1 MRKIISILMVLAF
14 FGALTLVHTQITML
28 QIPITL
34 LSAQGGGCG
43 LLPSSVASLIS
54 SSAPWY
60 CPINQQ
66 IYSEWAHYLPL
77 GIIAI
82 SISISIAAVIFA
94 FGVVFKNQ
102 TIRNFGVAELY
113 EAFATA
119 IIVLAFLYVCAIMFG
134 FVPSLF
140 TGQLNPYATSIF
152 LIKSTINQAESLYA
166 ALFNTYLKG
175 SMLYSISLGFG
186 STGTFAA
193 GGNLLN
199 AILQVPINLYGIFV
213 LAPTLE
219 ISKLLADGIIALYAE
234 YYLIIFFATASIP
247 VFIIPGTLFRAF
259 IPTRP
264 LGGMLI
270 ALGMAFYLVM
280 PIMFSV
286 GYYFTA
292 PSINQQFTN
301 AASQINLFSQ
311 NNGFFTNGFGQNSN
325 LATSVRGISSGIA
338 SFWFL
343 VFFYPGLIIAVVYVF
358 VVQVSSFIGGASN
371 MSGRLR
377 SFI

>member
-1 MRKIISILMVLAF
+1 MNLKAGLFGVLLMAFLAMPISGASNIINPIQ
-14 FGALTLVHTQITML
+14 GLTGT
-28 QIPITL
+28 
-34 LSAQGGGCG
+34 AGCG
-43 LLPSSVASLIS
+43 LLPPPTASLIIQQS
-54 SSAPWY
+54 PWY

-66 IYSEWAHYLPL
+66 IYSEWIHYLPI

-82 SISISIAAVIFA
+82 GISISIAAIIFVA
-94 FGVVFKNQ
+94 GLVFKSQ
-102 TIRNFGVAELY
+102 TIKNFGVGELY

-140 TGQLNPYATSIF
+140 SGQLNPYATSIF
-152 LIKSTINQAESLYA
+152 LIKSTLNQAESLYA
-166 ALFNTYLKG
+166 TLFNTYLEG
-175 SMLYSISLGFG
+175 SLVTSIKVVPLATTPIS
-186 STGTFAA
+186 SV
-193 GGNLLN
+193 GGILN
-199 AILQVPINLYGIFV
+199 SILNFPFIPYEIFV
-213 LAPTLE
+213 LSPTLE

-247 VFIIPGTLFRAF
+247 VFIIPGVLFRAF
-259 IPTRP
+259 LPTRA

-292 PSINQQFTN
+292 PNINQQFTT
-301 AASQINLFSQ
+301 ATSQISLFSQ
-311 NNGFFTNGFGQNSN
+311 NNGFITNGEGQNSQ
-325 LATSVRGISSGIA
+325 LSTTVKGISPAIA

-343 VFFYPGLIIAVVYVF
+343 IFFYPGLIIAVVYVF
-358 VVQVSSFIGGASN
+358 VVQIAGFIGGASRT
-371 MSGRLR
+371 GRIR
-377 SFI
+377 MFI

>member
-1 MRKIISILMVLAF
+1 MKKIVIVVVMVLALVLS
-14 FGALTLVHTQITML
+14 FGPAL
-28 QIPITL
+28 
-34 LSAQGGGCG
+34 AQSQGTTGCG
-43 LLPSSVASLIS
+43 LLPSSAASLIS
-54 SSAPWY
+54 GSAPWY

-82 SISISIAAVIFA
+82 GISISIAAVIFV
-94 FGVVFKNQ
+94 FGIVFKNQ
-102 TIRNFGVAELY
+102 KIRNFGVGELY

-134 FVPSLF
+134 FIPSF
-140 TGQLNPYATSIF
+140 FAGQLNPYATSLF

-166 ALFNTYLKG
+166 SLFSTYLKG
-175 SMLYSISLGFG
+175 SLVASIDLQVGNSL
-186 STGTFAA
+186 TGASV
-193 GGNLLN
+193 NLLN
-199 AILQVPINLYGIFV
+199 SILQIPLFLYEVFV
-213 LAPTLE
+213 LPPTLE
-219 ISKLLADGIIALYAE
+219 ISKLLADGIIALYSE

-247 VFIIPGTLFRAF
+247 VFIIPGVLFRAF
-259 IPTRP
+259 IPTRA

-270 ALGMAFYLVM
+270 ALGMAFYIVM

-301 AASQINLFSQ
+301 TASQINLFSQ
-311 NNGFFTNGFGQNSN
+311 NNGFITNGLEQNSP
-325 LATSVRGISSGIA
+325 LATTIKGASSAIA

-343 VFFYPGLIIAVVYVF
+343 VFFYPSLIIAVVYVF
-358 VVQVSSFIGGASN
+358 VVQVSAFIGGASN
-371 MSGRLR
+371 MSGKVR